1 MEPGLARYALSD
13 FGLSLRFAARRTALR
28 VGASLIASVRW
39 LRPTPFNGRIE
50 RILIAPQDLRTSD
63 PTAAGDIYSGYFAFA
78 GKIVST
84 GGHSPFSAPSPSRAW
99 TEALMGF
106 GWLRD
111 IRAADTA
118 LARAN
123 ARTMVGDWI
132 SNYSSPRNAPAWD
145 TLVVSRRLIAWLS
158 HSPLILDGSDRAFY
172 RRFMNSIRRQ
182 SAYLWRRSR
191 RIDHSAHRLQAAI
204 ALTYVALCTDLGPR
218 RTKRV
223 IDYFIRQLDREILSD
238 GGHISRNPQVIVD
251 ILAELLPL
259 RHCFLS
265 QSANPPAELLNAIDR
280 MMPMIRLF
288 RHGDGTLALF
298 NGMSATAPDLIATIL
313 AYQDTRS
320 GPTETAGPSGYRR
333 IQGDTTILIMDV
345 GKSPP
350 EAFSGSAHAGCL
362 SFELSDNGEK
372 LIINCGAPV
381 AGQEIRKPLAR
392 ATAAHSTVVVDDR
405 SSCRFADDSERRYPS
420 GEPIINGPR
429 HVEVFRDSDDDSER
443 ITAMHDGYSGR
454 FGLVHKR
461 SLSLNRSG
469 EWLIG
474 EDELQAIPSKR
485 HDQDLPY
492 TIRFHLHPGV
502 EALAREADVVSLT
515 MPSGQFWTFT
525 ADAPVQI
532 EESVLFATSDGMRRT
547 TQIVI
552 EAKTLERPTVKWSFI
567 RGDVTRFPR

>member
-1 MEPGLARYALSD
+1 MEPSLALNGILEFSQV
-13 FGLSLRFAARRTALR
+13 LRFAAKRSALR
-28 VGASLIASVRW
+28 LGASFIAPFRL

-63 PTAAGDIYSGYFAFA
+63 PTAASDIYSGYFAFA

-99 TEALMGF
+99 TEALMSF

-132 SNYSSPRNAPAWD
+132 SNCGSPNSSPTWD
-145 TLVVSRRLIAWLS
+145 IFVVSRRLIAWLS

-172 RRFMNSIRRQ
+172 RRFMSSIRRQ
-182 SAYLWRRSR
+182 SAFLWRRSR
-191 RIDHSAHRLQAAI
+191 RIDNPTHRLQAAI
-204 ALTYVALCTDLGPR
+204 ALTFVALCTDIGPR

-223 IDYFIRQLDREILSD
+223 IDHFVRQLDREILSD

-320 GPTETAGPSGYRR
+320 GPMETAGPSGYRR
-333 IQGDTTILIMDV
+333 IQADTTILIMDV
-345 GKSPP
+345 GKSPTG
-350 EAFSGSAHAGCL
+350 AFSESAHAGCL

-372 LIINCGAPV
+372 LIMNCGAPV
-381 AGQEIRKPLAR
+381 AGQEVRRPMAR
-392 ATAAHSTVVVDDR
+392 ATAAHSTLIVNDR
-405 SSCRFADDSERRYPS
+405 SSCRFVPYDERRYPS
-420 GEPIINGPR
+420 GEPMLSGPPQI
-429 HVEVFRDSDDDSER
+429 EVLRENDDDSER
-443 ITAMHDGYSGR
+443 IIATHDGYKER

-461 SLSLNRSG
+461 SISLNRG
-469 EWLIG
+469 GQWLIG
-474 EDELQAIPSKR
+474 EDELQIATSKKQEN
-485 HDQDLPY
+485 DWPY
-492 TIRFHLHPGV
+492 AIRFHLHPSV
-502 EALAREADVVSLT
+502 EALARETDVVSLT

-525 ADAPVQI
+525 ADVPLKV
-532 EESVLFATSDGMRRT
+532 EESILFATMDGMRRT

-552 EAKTLERPTVKWSFI
+552 EAKSLDRPTVKWSLI
-567 RGDVTRFPR
+567 RGDVTRLPR

>member
-1 MEPGLARYALSD
+1 MALNGILD
-13 FGLSLRFAARRTALR
+13 YGLSLRFAAKRSALHLF
-28 VGASLIASVRW
+28 ASIIVPLRW
-39 LRPTPFNGRIE
+39 MRPTPFNSRIE

-84 GGHSPFSAPSPSRAW
+84 GGTSPFSAPSPSHAW

-132 SNYSSPRNAPAWD
+132 SNCGSPNGGTTWD

-191 RIDHSAHRLQAAI
+191 RVDHRAHRLQAAI
-204 ALTYVALCTDLGPR
+204 ALTFVALCTDIGPR

-223 IDYFIRQLDREILSD
+223 IDHLIRQLDREILSD
-238 GGHISRNPQVIVD
+238 GGHISRNPQITVD

-265 QSANPPAELLNAIDR
+265 QSESPPAELLNAIDR

-320 GPTETAGPSGYRR
+320 GPMETAGPSGYRR
-333 IQGDTTILIMDV
+333 IQAEETILIMDV

-350 EAFSGSAHAGCL
+350 EAFSGTAHAGCL
-362 SFELSDNGEK
+362 SFELSDSGEK

-381 AGQEIRKPLAR
+381 AGQEIRRAMAR
-392 ATAAHSTVVVDDR
+392 ATAAHSTLVVDDR
-405 SSCRFADDSERRYPS
+405 SSGRFAEYSERRYPA
-420 GEPIINGPR
+420 GEPMISGPR
-429 HVEVFRDSDDDSER
+429 QVDVLRDGDDESER
-443 ITAMHDGYSGR
+443 IIASHDGYGGR
-454 FGLVHKR
+454 LGLTHKR
-461 SLSLNRSG
+461 SILLNRAG
-469 EWLIG
+469 QWLIG
-474 EDELQAIPSKR
+474 EDELQLMKSNKR
-485 HDQDLPY
+485 EIDRPY
-492 TIRFHLHPGV
+492 AIRFHLHPGV
-502 EALAREADVVSLT
+502 EAMAREADVVSLT

-525 ADAPVQI
+525 ADAPVKI
-532 EESVLFATSDGMRRT
+532 EESILFATMDGMRRT
-547 TQIVI
+547 AQIVI
-552 EAKTLERPTVKWSFI
+552 EAKSLERPIVKWSLI